1 MKPLVISV
9 KPPKSS
15 SKHFLK
21 STLYYKSREIFFAKS
36 LNQGFSKFDWLLLAG
51 SQSDFGSSDVPR
63 NTWLEELI

>member
-1 MKPLVISV
+1 M

-21 STLYYKSREIFFAKS
+21 LTLYYKFCEIFFAKS
-36 LNQGFSKFDWLLLAG
+36 LNQCFLKFDWLLLAG

-63 NTWLEELI
+63 NMWLEELI